1 MELTTIGKILAII
14 GVVLLLLGGALVLMD
29 RFGIKLGQ
37 LPGDIRIQTDSF
49 TCAFP
54 LVSSI
59 LISLLLT
66 VVLNVLIR
74 WLNK

>member
-1 MELTTIGKILAII
+1 MDLTAIGKILALI
-14 GVVLLLLGGALVLMD
+14 GVLLLLVGGSLVLLD
-29 RFGIKLGQ
+29 RLGLRLGQ

-49 TCAFP
+49 SCAFP

-66 VVLNVLIR
+66 VVLNVLLR

>member
-1 MELTTIGKILAII
+1 MNFII
-14 GVVLLLLGGALVLMD
+14 GAVLLLVGGGLVLMGK
-29 RFGIKLGQ
+29 FGVKLGQ
-37 LPGDIRIQTDSF
+37 LPGDIRIQTETF

-66 VVLNVLIR
+66 VVLNVLLR

>member
-1 MELTTIGKILAII
+1 MDLTAIGKILALI
-14 GVVLLLLGGALVLMD
+14 GVVLLLVGGSLVLLD
-29 RFGIKLGQ
+29 RLGLRLGQ

-49 TCAFP
+49 SCAFP

-66 VVLNVLIR
+66 VVLNVLLR

>member
-1 MELTTIGKILAII
+1 MDLTAIGKILAIL
-14 GVVLLLLGGALVLMD
+14 GAVFLLAGGALVLMGK
-29 RFGIKLGQ
+29 FGIKLGQ

-49 TCAFP
+49 TCAVP

-66 VVLNVLIR
+66 VVLNVLLR